1 MRLIDA
7 EKLCL
12 HLADIQLAN
21 RGWKDDYCEVLDDI
35 ISIIDEQTTIEA
47 EPVRH
52 GGWIEPEEYTGHTE
66 WHCSYC
72 GDVVCT
78 ICGYPSA
85 DYCPNCGA
93 KMDGGEKNE
102 DGID

>member
-12 HLADIQLAN
+12 YLADIQLAN

-52 GGWIEPEEYTGHTE
+52 GRWEK
-66 WHCSYC
+66 CSQYDIFDYCQCSECGYFSFDGDTNYCPYC
-72 GDVVCT
+72 GT
-78 ICGYPSA
+78 
-85 DYCPNCGA
+85 
-93 KMDGGEKNE
+93 KMDGEDENE
-102 DGID
+102 DGVD

>member
-52 GGWIEPEEYTGHTE
+52 GRWIEPEEYTGHTE

-85 DYCPNCGA
+85 NYCPNCGA
-93 KMDGGEKNE
+93 KMRGEADE
-102 DGID
+102 

>member
-52 GGWIEPEEYTGHTE
+52 GKWIKFHDELSKCSLCNYPTYTRWNQT
-66 WHCSYC
+66 
-72 GDVVCT
+72 
-78 ICGYPSA
+78 

-93 KMDGGEKNE
+93 KMEGDS
-102 DGID
+102 

>member
-35 ISIIDEQTTIEA
+35 ILIIDEQTTIEA

-52 GGWIEPEEYTGHTE
+52 GEWIEPEEYTGHTE

-93 KMDGGEKNE
+93 KMEGKNE
-102 DGID
+102 DGVD

>member
-52 GGWIEPEEYTGHTE
+52 GRWVQLSYGCYTDGNLVYDEWECSECHFRCSGEGEPYLN
-66 WHCSYC
+66 
-72 GDVVCT
+72 
-78 ICGYPSA
+78 
-85 DYCPNCGA
+85 YCPHCGA
-93 KMDGGEKNE
+93 KMRGEADE
-102 DGID
+102 

>member
-35 ISIIDEQTTIEA
+35 ISIIDEQTTIEE

-52 GGWIEPEEYTGHTE
+52 GEWIEPEEYTGHTE

-72 GDVVCT
+72 GDVVYT

-93 KMDGGEKNE
+93 KMEGKNE
-102 DGID
+102 DGVD

>member
-7 EKLCL
+7 DALKRECEKLP
-12 HLADIQLAN
+12 
-21 RGWKDDYCEVLDDI
+21 RVLDDEFI
-35 ISIIDEQTTIEA
+35 HFVKVKDITKTINNAPTIEA

-52 GGWIEPEEYTGHTE
+52 GEWIEPEEYTGHTE

-72 GDVVCT
+72 GDVVYT

-93 KMDGGEKNE
+93 KMEGKNE
-102 DGID
+102 DGVD